1 VKNETA
7 TAAAPPPELRYRR
20 PIRVGE
26 WIRELWTARQLVF
39 TLAERDFRVRYK
51 QTMFGAAWAIVVPLI
66 LMVAF
71 TLFFSRAVTVDT
83 KGVPYPL
90 FSYIGLIPWSFFST
104 SVSSGGLSIRA
115 NSALLTKLYCPREV
129 FPMATTAVAGID
141 MAISILVLG
150 VLFVIFGFAPKATT
164 VWVPMLLILQV
175 VYTLGITLFVAAVV
189 MYFRDLRQALP
200 LMLQIGI
207 FATPVA
213 WGIETVPSSLRGLYA
228 AINPLAP
235 IIDGY
240 RRTVLFGETPEWELL
255 SVAAAGAV
263 VVLVGGYLLFKRLE
277 IGFADVA

>member
-1 VKNETA
+1 VKDGMVT
-7 TAAAPPPELRYRR
+7 TAAPPSELRFRR
-20 PIRVGE
+20 PIRVGQ
-26 WIRELWTARQLVF
+26 WMKELWRARQLIR

-51 QTMFGAAWAIVVPLI
+51 QTMFGAAWAIIVPLI

-71 TLFFSRAVTVDT
+71 TLFFNKAVQVDT
-83 KGVPYPL
+83 KGVPYPI

-104 SVSSGGLSIRA
+104 SVSNGGLSLRA

-129 FPMATTAVAGID
+129 FPLATTAVAGID
-141 MAISILVLG
+141 MVISTLVLG
-150 VLFVIFGFAPKATT
+150 VLFLVFGFVPKITA
-164 VWVPMLLILQV
+164 VWVPVLLVLQV
-175 VYTLGITLFVAAVV
+175 AFTLGITLTVAGIV

-200 LMLQIGI
+200 LLLQIGI

-213 WGIETVPSSLRGLYA
+213 WGIETVPSSVRTIYA
-228 AINPLAP
+228 AVNPMAP

-240 RRTVLFGETPEWELL
+240 RRTVLYGQPPDWQLL
-255 SVAAAGAV
+255 SVATVGAL